1 MYIIARC
8 ANAPELSGVD
18 GGVVLFRL
26 QLLPLSNYQKVQSC
40 TIYVR
45 PIPSKLQF
53 PTFVVTIPNCPSTHS
68 VIKIPV

>member
-40 TIYVR
+40 TIYVNH
-45 PIPSKLQF
+45 PSQNCDILELSID
-53 PTFVVTIPNCPSTHS
+53 TFCV
-68 VIKIPV
+68 